1 MQQINPMKNFFL
13 PLLLFFS
20 VFMISSCDPLTDQNG
35 DLLVG
40 LNETPTTGGSNE
52 TPRVLKK
59 MFSHS
64 KNDETGDWED
74 VTTIFNYT
82 NNKLTSV
89 TDDSGTNMQIE
100 YNGSNKISKV
110 FSGTELTSNFE
121 YSGANVSKITTT
133 ITGMTKMVAKFTY
146 NGTKIIKSEIDTELL
161 FMPIPTK
168 TYTED
173 VYEYQGENVSKI
185 TTKMGAYDPIS
196 GDLEMAPVPAVS
208 TYQYDAKNSAYPLLP
223 KEFWMFF
230 SSIAPQTGSFYSKNN
245 PLKVIVVDETGTDT
259 QTITY
264 EYDNKNYVTKGTSGE
279 AYGTYHYQ

>member
-1 MQQINPMKNFFL
+1 MFFGA
-13 PLLLFFS
+13 LL
-20 VFMISSCDPLTDQNG
+20 ISSCESKRAENG
-35 DLLVG
+35 DLLFG
-40 LNETPTTGGSNE
+40 LDEVPTTGGSGE
-52 TPRVLKK
+52 TPRLLKK

-74 VTTIFNYT
+74 ETTIFNYT

-89 TDDSGTNMQIE
+89 TDDSGTNMKIE

-121 YSGANVSKITTT
+121 YSGTNVSKITTT

-245 PLKVIVVDETGTDT
+245 PVKVIVVDETGTDT
-259 QTITY
+259 QTVTY

-279 AYGTYHYQ
+279 AYGTFEYQ